1 MKLFLFSLWKTRS
14 QDTQHSGIQY
24 NDTRD
29 THKKLTLPNARMLN
43 ALMLSVFILNAFKN
57 VIIVIVVLLNVP
69 LLNVPLLNVLMISVF
84 IPNAFRQ
91 NGNIVIIVLLNVV
104 APMKVSLISDW
115 EDNVNGMTG
124 VYRLLQVSIS
134 LNFFVFVTDA
144 FRK

>member
-1 MKLFLFSLWKTRS
+1 
-14 QDTQHSGIQY
+14 
-24 NDTRD
+24 
-29 THKKLTLPNARMLN
+29 
-43 ALMLSVFILNAFKN
+43 MLSVFILNAFKN

-69 LLNVPLLNVLMISVF
+69 LLNVLMISVF

-91 NGNIVIIVLLNVV
+91 NGIIVIIVLLNVV
-104 APMKVSLISDW
+104 APMKVSLILDW